1 MSKKRKTTTETVETQ
16 DVNVTEEVLS
26 DEVPVET
33 EVNATPEEVKE
44 DVVADEDIEEVVDES
59 VNTNETVIEEQKEE
73 ETVVETHEVV
83 EEQLVKE
90 AEVNEATTETVETH
104 EVVEEQTV
112 EETEVKEVVDVNAT
126 DEVPVETEVVTET
139 TEEKPA
145 ETQIEPVHVDDPVVM
160 TGTTEPENVTQDEN
174 LNPVTENVSGKQEI
188 TGKNDDV
195 QMELCKK
202 YKCKFAQSYFMKIC
216 ATNREFSLF
225 SMIET
230 YLMNKTAYIG
240 LLSLDDFNHIKEV
253 MENNNIS
260 FKYKIL
266 DPSVKKQFLQKLEFN
281 TQYAVSHK

>member
-1 MSKKRKTTTETVETQ
+1 MSKKYKPTTETVETQ

-33 EVNATPEEVKE
+33 EVDVTPEEVKE
-44 DVVADEDIEEVVDES
+44 NVVTDKDIEEVDES

-73 ETVVETHEVV
+73 ETT
-83 EEQLVKE
+83 
-90 AEVNEATTETVETH
+90 

-112 EETEVKEVVDVNAT
+112 E
-126 DEVPVETEVVTET
+126 ETEVVTET

>member
-1 MSKKRKTTTETVETQ
+1 MNKKYKPTTETVETQ

-33 EVNATPEEVKE
+33 EVDVTPEEVKE
-44 DVVADEDIEEVVDES
+44 DFVTDKDIEEVDDES
-59 VNTNETVIEEQKEE
+59 VNTTDTVIEEKKEE
-73 ETVVETHEVV
+73 ETT
-83 EEQLVKE
+83 
-90 AEVNEATTETVETH
+90 

-112 EETEVKEVVDVNAT
+112 E
-126 DEVPVETEVVTET
+126 ETEVVTET

-145 ETQIEPVHVDDPVVM
+145 ETQIKPVHVDDPVVM

>member
-73 ETVVETHEVV
+73 ETV
-83 EEQLVKE
+83 
-90 AEVNEATTETVETH
+90 VETH

>member
-1 MSKKRKTTTETVETQ
+1 MSKKYKPTTETVETQ

-33 EVNATPEEVKE
+33 EVDVTPEEVKE
-44 DVVADEDIEEVVDES
+44 DVVTDKDIEEVDDES
-59 VNTNETVIEEQKEE
+59 VNTTDTVIEEKKEE
-73 ETVVETHEVV
+73 ETT
-83 EEQLVKE
+83 
-90 AEVNEATTETVETH
+90 

-112 EETEVKEVVDVNAT
+112 EETEV
-126 DEVPVETEVVTET
+126 VPET

-145 ETQIEPVHVDDPVVM
+145 ETQIEPVHVDDPIVM

-266 DPSVKKQFLQKLEFN
+266 EPVVKKQFLQKLEFN

>member
-1 MSKKRKTTTETVETQ
+1 MSKKYKPTTETVETQ

-33 EVNATPEEVKE
+33 EVDVTPEEVKE
-44 DVVADEDIEEVVDES
+44 DVVTDKDIEEVDDES
-59 VNTNETVIEEQKEE
+59 VNTTDTVIEEKKEE
-73 ETVVETHEVV
+73 ETT
-83 EEQLVKE
+83 
-90 AEVNEATTETVETH
+90 

-112 EETEVKEVVDVNAT
+112 EETEV
-126 DEVPVETEVVTET
+126 VPET
-139 TEEKPA
+139 TEEKPV

-160 TGTTEPENVTQDEN
+160 TSTTEPENVTQDEN

-216 ATNREFSLF
+216 AANREFSLF

-266 DPSVKKQFLQKLEFN
+266 DPSIKKQFLQKLEFN

>member
-1 MSKKRKTTTETVETQ
+1 MSKKRKTTAETVETQ
-16 DVNVTEEVLS
+16 DVNATTEVLS
-26 DEVPVET
+26 DEAPVET
-33 EVNATPEEVKE
+33 EVVTEEVKE
-44 DVVADEDIEEVVDES
+44 DVVTDEDIKEVVDES
-59 VNTNETVIEEQKEE
+59 ANTIDSVIEDKKEE
-73 ETVVETHEVV
+73 ETVVETSEVV
-83 EEQLVKE
+83 EEQSVE
-90 AEVNEATTETVETH
+90 EVEVNEATSETVETPDTNVTE
-104 EVVEEQTV
+104 EVSS
-112 EETEVKEVVDVNAT
+112 

-145 ETQIEPVHVDDPVVM
+145 ETQIEPVHVDDPVVV
-160 TGTTEPENVTQDEN
+160 TGTAEPENVKQDEN

-266 DPSVKKQFLQKLEFN
+266 EPVVKKQFLQKLEFN

>member
-1 MSKKRKTTTETVETQ
+1 MSKKHKTTTESVETQ

-33 EVNATPEEVKE
+33 EVDVTPEEVKE
-44 DVVADEDIEEVVDES
+44 NVVTDKDIEEVDDES
-59 VNTNETVIEEQKEE
+59 INTTDTVIEEKKEE
-73 ETVVETHEVV
+73 ETT
-83 EEQLVKE
+83 
-90 AEVNEATTETVETH
+90 

-112 EETEVKEVVDVNAT
+112 EETEV
-126 DEVPVETEVVTET
+126 VPET

-266 DPSVKKQFLQKLEFN
+266 EPVVKKQFLQKLEFN